1 MHKVIRQMTQLRLQ
15 PLQGAALLKT
25 GETPAPMLSQLSS
38 PPAFNQKSIHT
49 GAAGGFLCA
58 KWNKHNYGPRKWLEY
73 NKTVHPPQETD
84 EEPRKAVSYT
94 NTQRLSYPNT
104 VSFQYVCHMRSNI
117 KYSPDKMWYIAAFV
131 RGMSVDE
138 ALKQLNFVLKKG
150 ATDVKETI
158 LEAQEM
164 AVQRHNVEYKSNL
177 WIAESFVGKGRVFKG
192 MRRHARGRFGHVE
205 YKHCHYFVRL
215 EEGEPP
221 KHYYQEPQT
230 PEQQYEHWL
239 EQMRSR
245 KIINSL

>member
-1 MHKVIRQMTQLRLQ
+1 MHKVIRQMGQLRLQ
-15 PLQGAALLKT
+15 VSQGAALLRSRET
-25 GETPAPMLSQLSS
+25 GNPVVISTA
-38 PPAFNQKSIHT
+38 PPALQVKSLHT
-49 GAAGGFLCA
+49 GGMLCA
-58 KWNKHNYGPRKWLEY
+58 KWNKYNYGPRKWLEY

-84 EEPRKAVSYT
+84 EEPRKA
-94 NTQRLSYPNT
+94 
-104 VSFQYVCHMRSNI
+104 YVCHMRNNI

-158 LEAQEM
+158 LEAQQM
-164 AVQRHNVEYKSNL
+164 AVERHNVEYKSNL

-192 MRRHARGRFGHVE
+192 VRRHARGRFGKVE

-221 KHYYQEPQT
+221 QHYYQEPQT

>member
-1 MHKVIRQMTQLRLQ
+1 MHKVIRQMGQLRLQ
-15 PLQGAALLKT
+15 ASQGAALLRS
-25 GETPAPMLSQLSS
+25 GETGQPAVASTA
-38 PPAFNQKSIHT
+38 PPALQAKSLHT
-49 GAAGGFLCA
+49 GASAGPLCA
-58 KWNKHNYGPRKWLEY
+58 KWNKYNYGPRKWLEY
-73 NKTVHPPQETD
+73 NKTVHPPQEAD
-84 EEPRKAVSYT
+84 EEPRKA
-94 NTQRLSYPNT
+94 
-104 VSFQYVCHMRSNI
+104 YVCHMRNHI

-158 LEAQEM
+158 LEAQQM
-164 AVQRHNVEYKSNL
+164 AVERHNVEYKSNL
-177 WIAESFVGKGRVFKG
+177 WIAESFVGKGRVYKG
-192 MRRHARGRFGHVE
+192 VRRHARGRFGKVE

-221 KHYYQEPQT
+221 QHYYQEPQT

-245 KIINSL
+245 KVINSL